1 MSEHCEFK
9 VFVKKVKMALAKYAF
24 NARYIGRQ
32 SVRGPFS
39 DSGLSEVVSELRSKS
54 LTQPPSGSGLKSSSV
69 HEEIRCNLEFCD
81 KSLLVR
87 LFYRNKPSHGLNG

>member
-1 MSEHCEFK
+1 
-9 VFVKKVKMALAKYAF
+9 MALAKYAF

-54 LTQPPSGSGLKSSSV
+54 VTQPPSGLKSV

-87 LFYRNKPSHGLNG
+87 NKIFGINKRGDNTRSGYVRYVSVI